1 MFNSITSG
9 TVHGIRSC
17 LIKVEVDVSQGM
29 PCFQMV
35 GLLGYE
41 IKEARERVK
50 VALKNTGLPLPPM
63 CINVNLSP
71 ADMRKEG
78 ALFDLPVAVGIMGAL
93 GHFSKESTQ
102 DTIIIGELGLN
113 GEVKP
118 VKGVLPIVME
128 AKRQGIKRCILPKE
142 NAGEGALVQDIAVI
156 GVGSLSEALM
166 YLSEKRENQDKLI
179 EPLRINAQ
187 ELLDK
192 SQSNAEID
200 FADVNGQA
208 ALKRA
213 AEIAAAGLH
222 HMLIIG
228 PPGSGKTMIAKRIPS
243 ILPPLSLEE
252 SMEISSIYSISGALL
267 SGGTLMTSRPFISP
281 HHTITKQALVG
292 GGKVPMPGMITL
304 AHRGILFMDE
314 LPEFKRETIDILRQ
328 PLEEKQVQIARS
340 SGTYVYPADFMLI
353 AAMNPCPCGYF
364 PDMQKC
370 KCSPYEI
377 HRYLGQVSGPILD
390 RIDICVETNAI
401 QISELASAVGAKEES
416 SEEIRTRVMKARQI
430 QKERFAGTGILF
442 NKNMEAKDIKKYCAL
457 GHKEKRLLESFFGK
471 LNLTARSY
479 HRILK
484 VARTIADL
492 SGSEKIGEE
501 HLTEALCYRAADD
514 KYWK

>member
-93 GHFSKESTQ
+93 GHFPKESTD

-179 EPLRINAQ
+179 EPLMINAQ

-192 SQSNAEID
+192 SRSDTDID

-252 SMEISSIYSISGALL
+252 SMEISSIYSISGALT

-304 AHRGILFMDE
+304 AHRGVL
-314 LPEFKRETIDILRQ
+314 
-328 PLEEKQVQIARS
+328 
-340 SGTYVYPADFMLI
+340 
-353 AAMNPCPCGYF
+353 
-364 PDMQKC
+364 
-370 KCSPYEI
+370 
-377 HRYLGQVSGPILD
+377 VSGGYSCGKPTKPVNTAFLALH
-390 RIDICVETNAI
+390 R
-401 QISELASAVGAKEES
+401 SERY
-416 SEEIRTRVMKARQI
+416 II
-430 QKERFAGTGILF
+430 F
-442 NKNMEAKDIKKYCAL
+442 
-457 GHKEKRLLESFFGK
+457 
-471 LNLTARSY
+471 
-479 HRILK
+479 
-484 VARTIADL
+484 
-492 SGSEKIGEE
+492 
-501 HLTEALCYRAADD
+501 LCF
-514 KYWK
+514 